1 MAEQQKKNPEDLV
14 STHLISFVF
23 FTKEIENCKRM
34 SVKLFERG
42 MLFSVYKRTE
52 EGPFVKKPEKS
63 HFISNND
70 FEDLTMMVR
79 QARKKMVDKV
89 PFEFVMQ
96 GKETAFG
103 ILGMNVEDKY
113 VTGTAIYS
121 VVDGQVIQNSKIIC
135 PFMDTNRVKLFASD
149 GGMEDMVR
157 LGGPSETN
165 TFVNM
170 LEAILNGTST
180 VMSFHQE
187 KLAKKNSAN
196 YGNKKVEIQED
207 YESND
212 SDEYPWEE

>member
-23 FTKEIENCKRM
+23 FAKETEKCKRM

-42 MLFSVYKRTE
+42 MLFSVYKRSE
-52 EGPFVKKPEKS
+52 EGPFEKKPERS

-70 FEDLTMMVR
+70 FEDLAMMLR
-79 QARKKMVDKV
+79 QARKKMQDKS

-103 ILGMNVEDKY
+103 ILGLNVEDKY

-121 VVDGQVIQNSKIIC
+121 VVDGQIIQNSKIIC

-149 GGMEDMVR
+149 GGMEDMIR
-157 LGGPSETN
+157 QGGPSETI
-165 TFVNM
+165 TFINM
-170 LEAILNGTST
+170 VEAILNGTST
-180 VMSFHQE
+180 IMSFHQD
-187 KLAKKNSAN
+187 KLAKKNGASFS
-196 YGNKKVEIQED
+196 NKKVEIVED
-207 YESND
+207 YEENSS
-212 SDEYPWEE
+212 SDFNWEE